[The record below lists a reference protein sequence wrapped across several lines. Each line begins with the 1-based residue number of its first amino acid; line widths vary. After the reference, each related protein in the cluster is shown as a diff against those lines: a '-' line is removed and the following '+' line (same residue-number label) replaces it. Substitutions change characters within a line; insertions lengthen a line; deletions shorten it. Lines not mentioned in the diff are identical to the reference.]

1 MFPERWTLLES
12 VIEPEIPSTMKAWR
26 LSRLGGD
33 LTCQDVP
40 APQVRAGS
48 VLVKVEATAPV
59 SYMKPYV
66 EGRLAP

>member
-1 MFPERWTLLES
+1 
-12 VIEPEIPSTMKAWR
+12 MKAWR